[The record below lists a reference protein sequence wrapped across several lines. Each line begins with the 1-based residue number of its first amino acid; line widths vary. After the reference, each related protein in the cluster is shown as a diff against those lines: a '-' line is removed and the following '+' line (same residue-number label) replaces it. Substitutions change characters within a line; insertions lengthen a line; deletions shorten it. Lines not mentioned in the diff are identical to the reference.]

1 MTIEAMKAKIAALT
15 DEQIQEGVR
24 LLAGAPTEKKD
35 ERMVRAYLIAEWE
48 QRHGGEAADR
58 LMDEIGL

>member
-1 MTIEAMKAKIAALT
+1 MTIEAMKAKIRDLT

-24 LLAGAPTEKKD
+24 LLAGVHVEQKA
-35 ERMVRAYLIAEWE
+35 ERMTRAYLIAEWE
-48 QRHGGEAADR
+48 HRHGGEAADR